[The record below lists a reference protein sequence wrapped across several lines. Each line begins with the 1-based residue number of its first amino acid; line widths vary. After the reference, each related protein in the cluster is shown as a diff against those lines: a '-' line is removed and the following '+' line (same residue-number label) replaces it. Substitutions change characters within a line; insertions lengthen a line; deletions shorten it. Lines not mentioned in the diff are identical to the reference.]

1 MVLNVLLFSNSKN
14 CIPCKSLKAYL
25 ATNHPDFQ
33 YTEVDVFEDM
43 DKAMEYKVKSAPTM
57 ILLKDDVVVDTVVG
71 YNNNTK
77 EHIEKI
83 IFSVMKR

>member
-1 MVLNVLLFSNSKN
+1 MNVLIFSNSKG
-14 CIPCKSLKAYL
+14 CLPCKSLKAYL
-25 ATNHPDFQ
+25 STNHPDFQ

-43 DKAMEYKVKSAPTM
+43 DKAMEYKIKSAPTI
-57 ILLKDDVVVDTVVG
+57 ILLKDNVVVDTLIG

>member
-1 MVLNVLLFSNSKN
+1 MKVLLFSNSKN

-25 ATNHPDFQ
+25 AMNHPDFQ

-43 DKAMEYKVKSAPTM
+43 DKAMEYKVRSAPTM

-71 YNNNTK
+71 YNNKTK

>member
-1 MVLNVLLFSNSKN
+1 MNVLLFSNSKN
-14 CIPCKSLKAYL
+14 CIPCKSLKTYL

-43 DKAMEYKVKSAPTM
+43 DKAMEYKVRSSPTI
-57 ILLKDDVVVDTVVG
+57 ILLKDGVVVDTVVG

-77 EHIEKI
+77 DHIEKI

>member
-1 MVLNVLLFSNSKN
+1 MNVLLFSNPSS
-14 CIPCKSLKAYL
+14 CLPCKSLKAYL

-33 YTEVDVFEDM
+33 YTEVDVFQDM
-43 DKAMEYKVKSAPTM
+43 DKAMEYKVRSAPTM

-71 YNNNTK
+71 YNNKTK

>member
-1 MVLNVLLFSNSKN
+1 MNVLLFSNSKN

-25 ATNHPDFQ
+25 ATNHPDFP

-43 DKAMEYKVKSAPTM
+43 DKAMEYRVKSAPTM

-77 EHIEKI
+77 EHIEKV

>member
-25 ATNHPDFQ
+25 VTNHPDFQ

-43 DKAMEYKVKSAPTM
+43 DKAMEYRVKSAPTM
-57 ILLKDDVVVDTVVG
+57 ILLKDDVVVDTVIG

>member
-1 MVLNVLLFSNSKN
+1 MNVLLFSNSKN
-14 CIPCKSLKAYL
+14 YLPCKSLKAYL
-25 ATNHPDFQ
+25 AANHPDFQ

-43 DKAMEYKVKSAPTM
+43 DKAMEYKVRSSPTI
-57 ILLKDDVVVDTVVG
+57 ILLKDGVVVDTVVG

-77 EHIEKI
+77 DHIEKI

>member
-1 MVLNVLLFSNSKN
+1 MNVLLFSNSKG
-14 CIPCKSLKAYL
+14 CFPCKSLKAYL
-25 ATNHPDFQ
+25 AMNHTDFR

-43 DKAMEYKVKSAPTM
+43 DRAMKYKVRSAPTM
-57 ILLKDDVVVDTVVG
+57 ILLKDDVVVDTVIG

>member
-1 MVLNVLLFSNSKN
+1 MNVLLFTNKAT
-14 CIPCKSLKAYL
+14 CQPCKSLKEYL
-25 ATNHPDFQ
+25 AEHHSDFQ
-33 YTEVDVFEDM
+33 YTEVDVFQDM

-57 ILLKDDVVVDTVVG
+57 ILLKDDVVVDTVIG

>member
-1 MVLNVLLFSNSKN
+1 MNVLLFSNSKN
-14 CIPCKSLKAYL
+14 CIPCKSLKDYL

-43 DKAMEYKVKSAPTM
+43 DKAMEYKVRSAPTM
-57 ILLKDDVVVDTVVG
+57 ILLKDDVVVDTVIG

>member
-1 MVLNVLLFSNSKN
+1 MNVLLFSNSKN
-14 CIPCKSLKAYL
+14 CLPCKSLKSYL
-25 ATNHPDFQ
+25 AKNHPDFQ
-33 YTEVDVFEDM
+33 YTEVDVFQDM

-57 ILLKDDVVVDTVVG
+57 ILLKDDAVVDTVIG

>member
-1 MVLNVLLFSNSKN
+1 M
-14 CIPCKSLKAYL
+14 
-25 ATNHPDFQ
+25 NHPDFQ

-43 DKAMEYKVKSAPTM
+43 DKAMEYKVRSAPTM

-71 YNNNTK
+71 YNNKTK

>member
-1 MVLNVLLFSNSKN
+1 MNVLLFSNSKN

-25 ATNHPDFQ
+25 AEHHPSFQ

-43 DKAMEYKVKSAPTM
+43 DKAMEYKVRSAPTM
-57 ILLKDDVVVDTVVG
+57 ILLKDGMAIDTVIG

>member
-1 MVLNVLLFSNSKN
+1 MNVLLFSNSKN

-25 ATNHPDFQ
+25 ATNHPDFK

-57 ILLKDDVVVDTVVG
+57 ILLKDDVVVDTVIG

>member
-1 MVLNVLLFSNSKN
+1 MNVLLFSNSKG

-57 ILLKDDVVVDTVVG
+57 ILLKDDVVVDTVIG